1 MDATTQRAL
10 DRWCEA
16 DLISADQAR
25 DIRAF
30 EAARLAAPSAPG
42 DVPVDAPA
50 VVEDQTTAGGR
61 IAEGLAY
68 VGAALALGAGLA
80 VFGELWDDLQGPAR
94 TGLAALATG
103 ILGAGA
109 FALRARR
116 RGSMGRLASVLAGL
130 AVVGVAV
137 TVAVGLDEGTS
148 LDPAWIGVVAGLAAV
163 AVGTPVHL
171 VRESWPTTLAL
182 GGAVLTSVFGAAE
195 LLSLLDGP
203 VAPGVLL
210 AGLGLAWAAAGWSGA
225 ARPRSAFEITGLLA
239 GGSGVQVL
247 AFDDAATAVALV
259 VGLLVAGGALA
270 VGLSE
275 DRTSPAVL
283 GGLGITVFAPQLVFE
298 LFGDAIAGPLAL
310 FVGGISLITVAIV
323 ILRNQE
329 VV

>member
-1 MDATTQRAL
+1 MDATLERAL
-10 DRWCEA
+10 DRWRDA
-16 DLISADQAR
+16 DLMTAAQVERIREHEAQQAPDHGEQR
-25 DIRAF
+25 TVP
-30 EAARLAAPSAPG
+30 EAAVPSG
-42 DVPVDAPA
+42 S
-50 VVEDQTTAGGR
+50 R

-80 VFGELWDDLQGPAR
+80 VFGELWGDLTGAAR
-94 TGLAALATG
+94 TGLAAVGTA
-103 ILGAGA
+103 ILGGSGW
-109 FALRARR
+109 ALRDRT
-116 RGSMGRLASVLAGL
+116 RGSLSRLASVLAAL

-137 TVAVGLDEGTS
+137 TIAIGLDASSE

-171 VRESWPTTLAL
+171 ARESWPTTLAL
-182 GGAVLTSVFGAAE
+182 GAAVLTAVFGSAD

-210 AGLGLAWAAAGWSGA
+210 IGLGLAWAAAGWSGT
-225 ARPRSAFEITGLLA
+225 ARPRSAFEVTGLLA
-239 GGSGVQVL
+239 GGVGVQTL
-247 AFDDAATAVALV
+247 AFEEAATVVALL
-259 VGLLVAGGALA
+259 VGLAVAGGALA

-275 DRTSPAVL
+275 DRTPPAVL

-323 ILRNQE
+323 ILRKQE